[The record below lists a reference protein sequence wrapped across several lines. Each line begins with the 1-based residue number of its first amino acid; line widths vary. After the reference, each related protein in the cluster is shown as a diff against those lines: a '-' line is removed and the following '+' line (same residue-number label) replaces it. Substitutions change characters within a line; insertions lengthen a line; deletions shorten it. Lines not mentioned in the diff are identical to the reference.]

1 MKQPSFKLY
10 PETEVASSGFYN
22 EAFAEFYQTCGDI
35 EEEAKVEMN
44 VMGNFIFLL
53 EDIIKVW
60 RLESK

>member
-1 MKQPSFKLY
+1 M
-10 PETEVASSGFYN
+10 ASSGFYN
-22 EAFAEFYQTCGDI
+22 EAFAEFYQTRGDI

-44 VMGNFIFLL
+44 LMGNFIFLL